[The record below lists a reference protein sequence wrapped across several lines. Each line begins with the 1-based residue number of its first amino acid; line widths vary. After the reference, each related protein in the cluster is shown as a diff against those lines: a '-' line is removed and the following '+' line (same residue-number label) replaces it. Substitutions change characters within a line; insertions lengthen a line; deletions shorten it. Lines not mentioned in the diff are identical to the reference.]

1 MSGIAF
7 DPEKDARNIARHGLS
22 LADFTGFDEEAAVQ
36 VDDRRDYGETRFV
49 ALGRIGGVPHAVV
62 YTRRGET
69 MRLISFRRAH
79 EKELR
84 RHGRA

>member
-22 LADFTGFDEEAAVQ
+22 LADFSEFDAAPAVR
-36 VDDRRDYGETRFV
+36 VEDRRDYGERRFI
-49 ALGRIGGVPHAVV
+49 AISRIGGVPHAVV
-62 YTRRGET
+62 FTWRGDT

-84 RHGRA
+84 RHGHA